1 MHMAPYQN
9 YPTTPVTDLRRLYRD
24 AAAQHGDK
32 RLFLQKGDGR
42 YREISY
48 RRFADDVDALSAL
61 LCRHGLI
68 GKPIVIIGKPCY
80 EWMLAFMGA
89 VCTGVAVPLDEGLST
104 DKIAK
109 LASHCEASLIIC
121 DTATD
126 NRLSRLSHPVA
137 RIRFSQLKAAVTKG
151 TALLQQDS
159 ADALLPD
166 VDPNAMH
173 AIFYTAG
180 TTDTPKGVML
190 SHRNLC
196 FHLSEIGQMILIE
209 KEDVFL
215 SIQPLHQLQEC
226 VCGVLFPMSRGATV
240 AFAGGLRSLQK
251 GLTEVMPSVL
261 LCPPALPE
269 TLYKSIRQRVR
280 SQGLEKRVLAYI
292 NSTNAIPNLKA
303 RLSAKQKFFASLH
316 QSFGGKLR
324 LLISGGDSVDPA
336 VLSGLRD
343 YGFLALQCYSVTECG
358 STVAINRDTYFF
370 DDSVGM
376 ASPNALL
383 DISESADERT
393 GEIRYRSD
401 GVMLG
406 YYKDPVLT
414 ASVLRNGWLYTGD
427 LGYLDEKGLLYVVG
441 RKSNAIALADG
452 RSVYPEELERLLLDT
467 GIIEDALVVGY
478 KQPNGAN
485 TDILAI
491 LCPDYE
497 ALRQWDHEVLT
508 PERLEWNL
516 KRAIASVNAQLSPH
530 KQISMHLVSSQALPK
545 NKNGRDQRR
554 ATAALYREEYLK
566 KRRPGSP

>member
-9 YPTTPVTDLRRLYRD
+9 YPTTPNADLRRLYRD
-24 AAAQHGDK
+24 AAAQYGDK
-32 RLFLQKGDGR
+32 TLFLQRSADR

-48 RRFADDVDALSAL
+48 RQFADAADALSAL
-61 LCRHGLI
+61 FCHHGLI
-68 GKPIVIIGKPCY
+68 NKSIIVIGSSCC
-80 EWMLAFMGA
+80 EWMLAFMAA
-89 VCTGVAVPLDEGLST
+89 VCTGVAVPLDAGLSAEA
-104 DKIAK
+104 IASV
-109 LASHCEASLIIC
+109 ATHCEAALIVC
-121 DTATD
+121 DSDTD
-126 NRLSRLSHPVA
+126 ARLSKLSLPIA
-137 RIRFSQLKAAVTKG
+137 RIRFSQLKTAVARG
-151 TALLQQDS
+151 AALLQEDT
-159 ADALLPD
+159 ADKLLPE

-196 FHLSEIGQMILIE
+196 FNLSEISQMIRIE

-226 VCGVLFPMSRGATV
+226 VCGVLLPMSHGATV
-240 AFAGGLRSLQK
+240 AFGGGMQRLQQSLR
-251 GLTEVMPSVL
+251 EVSPSIL

-269 TLYKSIRQRVR
+269 TLYKSIQQRIR
-280 SQGLEKRVLAYI
+280 SQGLEKKVLTYI

-316 QSFGGKLR
+316 QGFGGKLR

-343 YGFLALQCYSVTECG
+343 FGFLALQCYSVTECG
-358 STVAINRDTYFF
+358 PTVAINRDTYFF

-383 DISESADERT
+383 DIAETADERT
-393 GEIRYRSD
+393 GEIRFRSE

-406 YYKDPVLT
+406 YYKEPALT
-414 ASVLRNGWLYTGD
+414 AQVLRNGWLYTGD

-441 RKSNAIALADG
+441 RKSNAINHPDG
-452 RSVYPEELERLLLDT
+452 RSIYPEELEKLLLDT
-467 GIIEDALVVGY
+467 GIIEDAVVVGY
-478 KQPNGAN
+478 TPQDGAGM
-485 TDILAI
+485 DVVAI

-497 ALRQWDHEVLT
+497 SLRQMDHNALT

-530 KQISMHLVSSQALPK
+530 KQISLHLISTQGLPK
-545 NKNGRDQRR
+545 NKGGRLQRN
-554 ATAALYREEYLK
+554 AIAALYREAYLEK
-566 KRRPGSP
+566 CRLLNS